1 MRIVAVIQK
10 IIAGLRTEINQKIG
24 IIAET
29 EITAGIGITVEI
41 EIIVEIRI
49 QEGETTRITDPGTN
63 QEIDIR
69 EQTEISVTTEA
80 GIVVE
85 NIAKVIVI
93 IATTEYTKIIAV
105 VAPAKIE
112 IIIIQVIEGVDSTEV
127 IVEITITV
135 HLDLRALKEI
145 FTKEISTEVLIV
157 VRNTNLSTSLDA

>member
-1 MRIVAVIQK
+1 MNNK
-10 IIAGLRTEINQKIG
+10 WLKKIAGLRTEINRKIG

-85 NIAKVIVI
+85 TIAKVVVI
-93 IATTEYTKIIAV
+93 IATTENTKIIAV

-127 IVEITITV
+127 KVEITITV
-135 HLDLRALKEI
+135 RLDLRALKEI

>member
-1 MRIVAVIQK
+1 MRIVAVLQK
-10 IIAGLRTEINQKIG
+10 IIADLRTEINQTIE
-24 IIAET
+24 IIAEI
-29 EITAGIGITVEI
+29 EITAGIEIAVEI
-41 EIIVEIRI
+41 EIIVEIGI

-85 NIAKVIVI
+85 TIAKVLVI
-93 IATTEYTKIIAV
+93 IATTENTKIIAV
-105 VAPAKIE
+105 VAPARIE

>member
-10 IIAGLRTEINQKIG
+10 VLAGLRTEINRKIG

-49 QEGETTRITDPGTN
+49 QEGDTTRITDPGTN

-85 NIAKVIVI
+85 NIAKVVVI
-93 IATTEYTKIIAV
+93 IATTENTKIIAV
-105 VAPAKIE
+105 GAPAKI
-112 IIIIQVIEGVDSTEV
+112 
-127 IVEITITV
+127 
-135 HLDLRALKEI
+135 
-145 FTKEISTEVLIV
+145 
-157 VRNTNLSTSLDA
+157 

>member
-1 MRIVAVIQK
+1 MQIVAVIQK
-10 IIAGLRTEINQKIG
+10 VIAGLKTEINRQIG
-24 IIAET
+24 IIAEIET
-29 EITAGIGITVEI
+29 IAGIGIAVEI
-41 EIIVEIRI
+41 EIIVKIGI
-49 QEGETTRITDPGTN
+49 QEGEITQITDLGTN
-63 QEIDIR
+63 QETDTK
-69 EQTEISVTTEA
+69 EQTEISVTTKA

-85 NIAKVIVI
+85 TIAKVVVI
-93 IATTEYTKIIAV
+93 IATTENTKIIAV

-145 FTKEISTEVLIV
+145 FMKEISTEVLIV